1 MTRTDCHRP
10 SLVNPA
16 AYEYVG
22 VFYQGPV
29 YGEEHADFVASYLE
43 QGSADMVDAA
53 EELLEKQPFQG
64 NHEARSTCDHCGAW
78 FHYGVVYRHK
88 PTGDGIAVGH
98 TCAHKTF
105 GFDSRRELEIS
116 RLKAR
121 VAAARERAKVQA
133 AADTFRA
140 SVPGLAEALA
150 GDHYLLQKFSMN
162 LNTYGYLSE
171 KQVACALKVHREE
184 QEKKARK
191 AQEDAE
197 LPAPAP
203 VVEGR
208 QVVTGILLGIRD
220 QESDWGV
227 VDKMLVVDDRGFK
240 VWCTVPEALWEIGR
254 DGAKRDD
261 ADCARKWLIRK
272 RVSFTVTVEKSRKDE
287 CFGFGKRPTKPSV
300 IE

>member
-1 MTRTDCHRP
+1 MTRTDAHRP
-10 SLVNPA
+10 AVVDPGQ
-16 AYEYVG
+16 YEYVG
-22 VFYQGPV
+22 VFYQG
-29 YGEEHADFVASYLE
+29 GAWSEEGMDRVACYLE
-43 QGSADMVDAA
+43 QDSVEQVEAA
-53 EELLEKQPFQG
+53 EKLLEEQPFHG
-64 NHEARSTCDHCGAW
+64 NHYHRGTCDHCGTRFA
-78 FHYGVVYRHK
+78 YGVVYRHK

-98 TCAHKTF
+98 TCSYQTF
-105 GFDSRRELEIS
+105 GYNSRRDLEVK
-116 RLKAR
+116 RLKGR

-162 LNTYGYLSE
+162 LNTYGSLSE